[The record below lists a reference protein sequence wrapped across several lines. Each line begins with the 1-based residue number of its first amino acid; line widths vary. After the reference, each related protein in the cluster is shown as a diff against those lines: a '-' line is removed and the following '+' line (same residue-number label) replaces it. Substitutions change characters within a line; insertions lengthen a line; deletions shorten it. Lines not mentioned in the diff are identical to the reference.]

1 MLYILVNVYICPLAG
16 SSYGQIIC
24 QIGLLG
30 EAVPDERCRI
40 SRSGSA
46 KKAALALSA
55 PLIAGDRYIN

>member
-1 MLYILVNVYICPLAG
+1 MIDAG
-16 SSYGQIIC
+16 YPDID
-24 QIGLLG
+24 
-30 EAVPDERCRI
+30 VPDDRCRI